1 MRGPTR
7 LIAHP
12 SRRVV
17 DDQARLKVRIAASLT
32 ASTDFLDELMD
43 ARQFRSRLLHLGL
56 RRWGRHGRSARSTR
70 TQCHF
75 ARGRRRQRVLC
86 YQTRP
91 RREPRSCSVLRPAL
105 HRQRSDKQYH
115 VYLSVSYTTTEPHT
129 NLTRKPSQELER
141 LWIIVR

>member
-43 ARQFRSRLLHLGL
+43 AGQFRSRLLHLGL
-56 RRWGRHGRSARSTR
+56 R
-70 TQCHF
+70 
-75 ARGRRRQRVLC
+75 
-86 YQTRP
+86 
-91 RREPRSCSVLRPAL
+91 
-105 HRQRSDKQYH
+105 
-115 VYLSVSYTTTEPHT
+115 
-129 NLTRKPSQELER
+129 
-141 LWIIVR
+141 